1 MLLGAST
8 QRAEKNIPVS
18 SQGMWVFQGQGGSRR
33 GPGSSFRFL
42 EDPHSVLRKLRG
54 GASSPWRRVQ
64 MALISTH
71 FRSSSAT
78 FTSASARLSS
88 SFRMWASA
96 FICAARMDPV
106 RERAGPGQAHPVSQL
121 GCPLAASLA
130 TCLILL
136 EHPHL
141 SSSPFSI
148 NINPEP
154 LGWHT
159 APHLWA
165 PADLTH

>member
-8 QRAEKNIPVS
+8 QRAEENIPVS
-18 SQGMWVFQGQGGSRR
+18 SQGMWVFQGQRGSRR

-78 FTSASARLSS
+78 LASASARLSS
-88 SFRMWASA
+88 SFWMWASA
-96 FICAARMDPV
+96 FICTARMDPV
-106 RERAGPGQAHPVSQL
+106 RERAGPGQAHPVPAGLLSCSLPGHLPHPFRTPSSQQL
-121 GCPLAASLA
+121 TVFYQHKPRAFGLAHSPSLVG
-130 TCLILL
+130 
-136 EHPHL
+136 P
-141 SSSPFSI
+141 
-148 NINPEP
+148 
-154 LGWHT
+154 G
-159 APHLWA
+159 
-165 PADLTH
+165 